1 MQDEPIIQTKEL
13 TKSYGPHV
21 ALDKLNISIPQGATG
36 LLGQNGAGKSTF
48 LKTVLGLIQATSGE
62 GTVLGYDI
70 RTQGIEIRQRIGYMP
85 EYDALNPDMDAIH
98 QVLSLIHI

>member
-70 RTQGIEIRQRIGYMP
+70 RTQGI
-85 EYDALNPDMDAIH
+85 
-98 QVLSLIHI
+98 